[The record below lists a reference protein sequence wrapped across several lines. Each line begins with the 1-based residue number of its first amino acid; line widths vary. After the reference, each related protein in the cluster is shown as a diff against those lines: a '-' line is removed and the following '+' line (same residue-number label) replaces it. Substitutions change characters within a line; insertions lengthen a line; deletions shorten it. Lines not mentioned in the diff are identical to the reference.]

1 MSGSNRRSGSSGIEI
16 THVPAGG
23 AAVERD
29 AGADRD
35 TGAEGAAATA
45 TCSIG

>member
-1 MSGSNRRSGSSGIEI
+1 MEI
-16 THVPAGG
+16 TQQNVPAGG

-35 TGAEGAAATA
+35 AGAEGAAASA